1 MAALPEFLDRKTHVE
16 LYRRDIEPYF
26 RWAILGI
33 FAAMSI
39 AGLLNLFGQRTS
51 ELSAD
56 APAAKLTVSAP
67 RAARGGLIYE
77 VSFRIDAHS
86 ALAKPTLILD
96 PGWFDGLTINTV
108 EPDAVT
114 WGQKNGRNSVQLPAI
129 AARDHFVL
137 RLQYQVNPTLV
148 GHHTQNL
155 ELDDGNVQILTMRR
169 SQLFFP

>member
-1 MAALPEFLDRKTHVE
+1 MATLPQFLDRKTHVE

-26 RWAILGI
+26 RWAILGL
-33 FAAMSI
+33 FAALSI

-51 ELSAD
+51 EVSVHA
-56 APAAKLTVSAP
+56 AAAKLTVSAP

-77 VSFRIDAHS
+77 ASFRIDAHS
-86 ALAKPTLILD
+86 TLAKPTLILD

-114 WGQKNGRNSVQLPAI
+114 WGQKNGRNTVELPAI
-129 AARDHFVL
+129 AAGDHFVL
-137 RLQYQVNPTLV
+137 RLQYQVNPTLI

-155 ELDDGNVQILTMRR
+155 ELDDGGAQILTLRR
-169 SQLFFP
+169 SQIFFP